1 MEESEKTCGGCL
13 YQAKVDRNEVFCMVY
28 KDWYK
33 TGHSCENYQRYSGML
48 ANLRLDMANEV
59 RRRIDEKESRSM
71 SQKFQIRLAVLTYL
85 LGYLSA
91 IVYRLIF
98 P

>member
-1 MEESEKTCGGCL
+1 MSDDNCGGCL

-33 TGHSCENYQRYSGML
+33 KGHGCENYRRYSGML

-59 RRRIDEKESRSM
+59 KRRIDEKESQKAT
-71 SQKFQIRLAVLTYL
+71 QKFQIRLTIFAFI

-91 IVYRLIF
+91 ILTRVIF